1 MTTPNGNTPAYPP
14 LPVSPHIAG
23 LVLARGGS
31 KGIPLK
37 NLVPLGSR
45 PLISWSLQT
54 MLEFGK
60 FDSVWVSTDHD
71 GIAECAM
78 ACGAKVFKRGTEH
91 ASDNSSSISAVKEFI
106 SVHQEV
112 DVVCLIQCTSPFI
125 QPDFLESGYKMVL
138 QGFDS
143 VFSVTRDKKL
153 RWSEMSEE
161 TKSTSP
167 INFDP
172 SNRPRRQDYKGDIV
186 ENGMFYFSRRD
197 LLESG
202 LFQGGKCGFVEIP
215 QEYSVEIDTP
225 FDLAFAE
232 QVLSQEYIQLFM

>member
-1 MTTPNGNTPAYPP
+1 
-14 LPVSPHIAG
+14 
-23 LVLARGGS
+23 
-31 KGIPLK
+31 
-37 NLVPLGSR
+37 
-45 PLISWSLQT
+45 
-54 MLEFGK
+54 
-60 FDSVWVSTDHD
+60 
-71 GIAECAM
+71 
-78 ACGAKVFKRGTEH
+78 
-91 ASDNSSSISAVKEFI
+91 
-106 SVHQEV
+106 
-112 DVVCLIQCTSPFI
+112 
-125 QPDFLESGYKMVL
+125 
-138 QGFDS
+138 
-143 VFSVTRDKKL
+143 
-153 RWSEMSEE
+153 MSEE

-172 SNRPRRQDYKGDIV
+172 SNRPRRQDYKVYFQDFLFAHRHYLIYVYQGDIV